1 MHDERMVMPE
11 QKTVALIELKR
22 MLLATLLGS
31 GLFVTLIAIFLWMQ
45 HDIDRAVLL
54 WSNGARDSGAIVYL
68 AHALTR
74 YGMALIVIGLVAYM
88 SVTFF
93 APSLADTQTLSVVF
107 LLSFSI
113 IGAGGDLL
121 KEVFKR
127 PRPSI
132 VNAFEA
138 NAKSR
143 SDTYSFPSG
152 HAAKSLALAVP
163 FVILVPNRRRWIV
176 LLKGALLLV
185 ALSVCSSRILLARHY
200 LSDVLGA
207 LGLTLLLLPA
217 VILVCNRFL
226 KRMPVEKLGSAVKV
240 WTLALLGL
248 ALLLLL
254 L

>member
-1 MHDERMVMPE
+1 MMMSEPRTLAP
-11 QKTVALIELKR
+11 IELKTKW
-22 MLLATLLGS
+22 LVTLLGS
-31 GLFVTLIAIFLWMQ
+31 GLSLMLIAIFLWMQ
-45 HDIDRAVLL
+45 HDLDRAVLM
-54 WSNGARDSGAIVYL
+54 WSNGARESAALVHL
-68 AHALTR
+68 AQALTR
-74 YGMALIVIGLVAYM
+74 YGMALIAMGLVAYM
-88 SVTFF
+88 LVTFL
-93 APSLADTQTLSVVF
+93 APSLADTQRLSVVF
-107 LLSFSI
+107 LLSFAI
-113 IGAGGDLL
+113 IGIGGDLL

-132 VNAFEA
+132 VSALEA
-138 NAKSR
+138 DAKSK

-185 ALSVCSSRILLARHY
+185 ALSVCSARILLGRHY

-207 LGLTLLLLPA
+207 LGLTLFLLP
-217 VILVCNRFL
+217 VVMLLCNRL
-226 KRMPVEKLGSAVKV
+226 LTRTPVEKLRLAVRV
-240 WTLALLGL
+240 WTVALFGL

>member
-1 MHDERMVMPE
+1 MMMSEP
-11 QKTVALIELKR
+11 KTVAPIELER
-22 MLLATLLGS
+22 MLVVTLLAS
-31 GLFVTLIAIFLWMQ
+31 GLSLILITVFLWMQ

-54 WSNGARDSGAIVYL
+54 YGNGARENGAIVHL
-68 AHALTR
+68 AQALTR
-74 YGMALIVIGLVAYM
+74 YGMALIATGLFAYM
-88 SVTFF
+88 LVTFV
-93 APSLADTQTLSVVF
+93 APALADTQRLAAVF
-107 LLSFSI
+107 LLSFAI
-113 IGAGGDLL
+113 IGVGGDVL

-132 VNAFEA
+132 VSTLEV
-138 NAKSR
+138 NAKSK

-163 FVILVPNRRRWIV
+163 FVIFVPNRRRWIV

-185 ALSVCSSRILLARHY
+185 AVSVCWSRILLARHY

-207 LGLTLLLLPA
+207 FGLTLLLLP
-217 VILVCNRFL
+217 VLILLCNRIFS
-226 KRMPVEKLGSAVKV
+226 RTPVEKLRLAVRV
-240 WTLALLGL
+240 WTVALFGL